1 VRAERRN
8 QESVTASYA
17 TAKAG
22 VQFTLD
28 PPPASCENCRFHYIE
43 NHRKDEEGPMKLA
56 ATRPNHLAI
65 VTNDM
70 LISLGDTLARGST
83 MLDLIAQYD
92 GIKGKLQ
99 ESAAKGTATK
109 LEAKL
114 LKPPVENPS
123 KIWAA
128 AGNYKRGTAGLGDAR
143 GRGSASNTSPEEL
156 LENIFLKPPSS
167 IAGPEDDIII
177 PKNADSIFPELE
189 LCVVIGKKARHLSK
203 VQAYDAVFG
212 YTIMLDVTARG
223 YGLSKNLSG
232 TRNVRKGFETF
243 SPIGPWITTK
253 DEISDPHNLWMKLWI
268 NGELKQSAKTDA
280 MINDIP
286 TVISFLSEVT
296 TLYPGDLITTG
307 NPDAPEFQEKLKPGD
322 VLQSEIEGIGAMRQG
337 VAKES

>member
-1 VRAERRN
+1 
-8 QESVTASYA
+8 
-17 TAKAG
+17 
-22 VQFTLD
+22 
-28 PPPASCENCRFHYIE
+28 
-43 NHRKDEEGPMKLA
+43 MKLA
-56 ATRPNHLAI
+56 TTKTHGIAI
-65 VTNDM
+65 VSNDT
-70 LISLGDTLARGST
+70 LIPLGDALPKGST
-83 MLDLIAQYD
+83 MLDVIAQYD

-99 ESAAKGTATK
+99 ELAAKGAASK
-109 LEAKL
+109 LDHKM

-123 KIWAA
+123 KVWAA
-128 AGNYKRGTAGLGDAR
+128 AGNYQRGTEGLGDAR
-143 GRGSASNTSPEEL
+143 GRGSASKTSPEEL

-167 IAGPEDDIII
+167 IAGPDDNIII

-203 VQAYDAVFG
+203 AQALDAVFG

-243 SPIGPWITTK
+243 APIGPWITTK
-253 DEISDPHNLWMKLWI
+253 DEIADPHNLWMKLWI

-286 TVISFLSEVT
+286 TLISFLSEIT

-307 NPDAPEFQEKLKPGD
+307 NPDSPEFQEKLKPGD
-322 VLQSEIEGIGAMRQG
+322 VLKSEIEGIGAMTQG
-337 VAKES
+337 VARE